1 MRSAT
6 IRWSQLPTYCENGPE
21 TGYEVTMLDSQ
32 KNAMYVVTLGLT
44 KKKEICFYH
53 FFLIFSL
60 FDCYVCSESK
70 NVSSVDMTQT
80 VFNNLNKDKGYGFIL
95 QSYNSVGYSPTS
107 SQVFLPMSANSM

>member
-44 KKKEICFYH
+44 KKRDLFLSFFFKFSPSLIVICAANR
-53 FFLIFSL
+53 
-60 FDCYVCSESK
+60 K
-70 NVSSVDMTQT
+70 
-80 VFNNLNKDKGYGFIL
+80 
-95 QSYNSVGYSPTS
+95 
-107 SQVFLPMSANSM
+107 MSALSI